1 MAERLKTKKNESLK
15 SKFRFVIL
23 NDETF
28 EEKFALTL
36 TRTNVWLFF
45 SITAFTLIFLTASA
59 IIYTPLKYF
68 IPGFGDYNYRTQ
80 ILQLEFKT
88 DSLRRE
94 MQGREV
100 WLQNVMDIAE
110 GKIDSV
116 KPAKTNNGSLDK
128 SNVSLTE
135 VSAEEQ
141 ELRQQVEAEES
152 FSLSAAASQNDAS
165 MQQIK
170 QMHPMKPVDGSVTD
184 EYNAQIAHYGI
195 DIAAKASEPVKAML
209 DGKVISADYTLETGY
224 VITIQHSS
232 DLISV
237 YKHNSRLFKKSGDLV
252 KAGEVIAIVGNT
264 GEFSSGPHLHF
275 EIWHQG
281 KSLNPR
287 DYIVF

>member
-1 MAERLKTKKNESLK
+1 MAERVKTKKSESLK

-45 SITAFTLIFLTASA
+45 SITTFTLIFLTASA

-100 WLQNVMDIAE
+100 WLQHVMDIAE

-116 KPAKTNNGSLDK
+116 VPSKTNSGSTDK
-128 SNVSLTE
+128 SNLQLGE
-135 VSAEEQ
+135 ISADEQ

-184 EYNAQIAHYGI
+184 EYNSKIAHYGI

-224 VITIQHSS
+224 VITVQHSS
-232 DLISV
+232 DLVSI
-237 YKHNSRLFKKSGDLV
+237 YKHNSRLFKKAGDVV
-252 KAGEVIAIVGNT
+252 KAGEVLAIVGNT